1 MYHNIDKV
9 LDFTLQKVMQD
20 PVIAADGHS
29 YESEPPSASL
39 EIEGSE
45 QRGRGKEW
53 EEGELARA
61 RVRASEWGCKLRREP
76 CGGRK
81 AEAVGDNGLRNEEWE
96 MGGGGGDR
104 NREERERERL
114 RKGKVRRVIRGR
126 NRESELKVVQIQN
139 VIHLNTPLNLLY
151 TKECASTGYQ
161 CSVVR

>member
-1 MYHNIDKV
+1 M
-9 LDFTLQKVMQD
+9 
-20 PVIAADGHS
+20 
-29 YESEPPSASL
+29 
-39 EIEGSE
+39 
-45 QRGRGKEW
+45 
-53 EEGELARA
+53 
-61 RVRASEWGCKLRREP
+61 
-76 CGGRK
+76 
-81 AEAVGDNGLRNEEWE
+81 GD
-96 MGGGGGDR
+96 GGGGGDR